1 LCKHI
6 LNIGCTLQ
14 PNFADG
20 CLTIEI
26 INVLSASENPE
37 IKRGLRF
44 LFVHEDG
51 VLVDTIKTKTLTLFT
66 IYIDKP
72 YIILLTLYYRL
83 F

>member
-1 LCKHI
+1 MRKSGVRRGGLKLRRIGGKTKSFFCKHI

-51 VLVDTIKTKTLTLFT
+51 VLVDT
-66 IYIDKP
+66 D
-72 YIILLTLYYRL
+72 
-83 F
+83 